1 MRGFG
6 FIFRSL
12 KDTFLPIK
20 RQSYTNTL
28 HFSRAFHL
36 QSQFIDRSDK
46 LVDVYQTPNYYAMV
60 ANRWLAVRLE
70 FFGNFVVF
78 CAALCAILG
87 IDALTPGQIGLSVS
101 YAMSVTHLF
110 SCLLRNTANME
121 SNIVAVER
129 IQEYT
134 ETKQEPEWKLDIDD
148 TLKYWP
154 AKPTIEFKDVS
165 ARYRE
170 GLPLVLKNLSFS
182 VKDKER
188 VGIVGQTGAGKSS
201 ITLALFRM
209 IDMDSGRIFID
220 DVDIATMGLHCLRKK
235 LTIIPQEPVLFAGSL
250 RMNLDPLGAYS
261 DEELWK
267 VLKMSHLSN
276 FVNSLKEGLQHEISE
291 GGTNVSV
298 GQRQL
303 LCLARYA

>member
-1 MRGFG
+1 M
-6 FIFRSL
+6 S
-12 KDTFLPIK
+12 
-20 RQSYTNTL
+20 
-28 HFSRAFHL
+28 FSRAFHL
-36 QSQFIDRSDK
+36 QTHFIKQSEK
-46 LVDVYQTPNYYAMV
+46 LVDLHQTTNYYAMV

-78 CAALCAILG
+78 CATIFAILG
-87 IDALTPGQIGLSVS
+87 KDDLTPGLIGLSVS

-121 SNIVAVER
+121 TNIVAVER
-129 IQEYT
+129 VQEYT
-134 ETKQEPEWKLDIDD
+134 ETKKEAKWKLDIDD
-148 TLKYWP
+148 TLTAWP
-154 AKPTIEFKDVS
+154 SIPTIQFKDVS

-170 GLPLVLKNLSFS
+170 GLPLVLKDLSFN
-182 VKDKER
+182 VKANEK

-201 ITLALFRM
+201 VTLALFRM
-209 IDMDSGRIFID
+209 INMDSGQIFID
-220 DVDIATMGLHCLRKK
+220 DVDIATIGLHCLRNK

-250 RMNLDPLGAYS
+250 RMNLDPFEAYS

-276 FVNSLKEGLQHEISE
+276 FVKSLKDGLQHEISE
-291 GGTNVSV
+291 GGSNVSV